1 MKQETG
7 ESRSL
12 SWGEHSKR
20 EASLLPELLLLPV
33 LWLGREEESRAQQ
46 TESLLEGG
54 VLESW
59 HWQEL
64 HIRVWDR
71 FCFLSGFH
79 AYWQDNLTL
88 FLTVRA
94 HNLSGSLSYISQ
106 WELQRAH
113 NGITL
118 PPLLNL
124 RQSFLLLFEWHCR
137 LWFSATSS
145 EPCEADTLALLIQPL
160 EPFRSIQTHHMGT
173 VQAGSSAC
181 TLPSPFSPGQQ
192 KITIHAL
199 HPQRSLS
206 RPPASTATLG
216 TQLAD
221 HLAWL
226 L

>member
-1 MKQETG
+1 M
-7 ESRSL
+7 
-12 SWGEHSKR
+12 
-20 EASLLPELLLLPV
+20 
-33 LWLGREEESRAQQ
+33 
-46 TESLLEGG
+46 ESLLEGG

-79 AYWQDNLTL
+79 AYWQDKSAL
-88 FLTVRA
+88 FLTARA
-94 HNLSGSLSYISQ
+94 HNLSGSLSDISQ
-106 WELQRAH
+106 CELQRAH

-124 RQSFLLLFEWHCR
+124 LQGFLLLFEWGPSFRHCR

-145 EPCEADTLALLIQPL
+145 EPCETDTLPLLIQPL
-160 EPFRSIQTHHMGT
+160 EPLRSIQTHHMGA
-173 VQAGSSAC
+173 VQAGSSAY

-192 KITIHAL
+192 EITIHTS
-199 HPQRSLS
+199 HPQRSLA
-206 RPPASTATLG
+206 RPPASTVIQG
-216 TQLAD
+216 TQLVEPSGQS
-221 HLAWL
+221 HLTWL